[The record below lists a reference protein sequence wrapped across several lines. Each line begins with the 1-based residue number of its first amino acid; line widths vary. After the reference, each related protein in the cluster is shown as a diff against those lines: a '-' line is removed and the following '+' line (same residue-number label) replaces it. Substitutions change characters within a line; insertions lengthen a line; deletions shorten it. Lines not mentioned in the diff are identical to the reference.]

1 MNNSLRRISLA
12 FAAGCFGGL
21 VNALAVWLL
30 GALKISA
37 VLGVALRP
45 ALNAPFLY
53 QRIVWGGIWGLL
65 LLAPL
70 KWESMYVRGFLLS
83 LAPTAVQLL
92 VVFPFRLHK
101 GFLGLQLG
109 TLTPLLVILFNAA
122 WGIAAV
128 LWMKYSGEEAE

>member
-1 MNNSLRRISLA
+1 MKNRWSVISLA

-21 VNALAVWLL
+21 VNALAVWLF
-30 GALKISA
+30 GALKITA
-37 VLGVALRP
+37 ALGVALRP

-65 LLAPL
+65 LLLPL
-70 KWESMYVRGFLLS
+70 KKKDVYLRGFLLS
-83 LAPTAVQLL
+83 LAPTVVQLL
-92 VVFPFRLHK
+92 VVFPYKLHK

-128 LWMKYSGEEAE
+128 LWMRYTEGEAE